1 MAFQYFPIKYVGLPT
16 SMIQATATR
25 QQWQL
30 AKLLASL
37 TWVKWRL
44 QHEPP
49 RKHTWNPKETDLE
62 TQHLDFT
69 GHVWVPCSIW
79 GPKKTKHP
87 LWQWV
92 RLSQTWVPQIM
103 RWVHTRNQPALYKTH
118 SYQIW
123 LVGSYIVHFGSFWP
137 VPGSNHTP
145 VPLQRLGCRQ

>member
-1 MAFQYFPIKYVGLPT
+1 MAFQYFPVKYVGLPT

-37 TWVKWRL
+37 TCGGFSASPR
-44 QHEPP
+44 ENTRGTP
-49 RKHTWNPKETDLE
+49 RKRIWKLSILTL
-62 TQHLDFT
+62 LVMF
-69 GHVWVPCSIW
+69 GFHVQSR
-79 GPKKTKHP
+79 GQKKTKHP

-92 RLSQTWVPQIM
+92 KLSQTWVPQIM
-103 RWVHTRNQPALYKTH
+103 RWVHTRNRPALYKTH

-123 LVGSYIVHFGSFWP
+123 LVGSYIVHVGSFWP